1 MYGIVNKAIEDL
13 VRETFGEDKWEAIK
27 KRSGVDIDFFLSNE
41 PYDDSVTYKLAQAAA
56 DETGLTLDAV
66 LTAFGEWWVLRT
78 SREKYGALL
87 QAGGASMTAFL
98 RNLPV
103 FHNRIML
110 IYPKLTPPEFRV
122 SNETE
127 TSIDL
132 HYLSAREGLQS
143 FVRGLLIGIGKLYEM
158 EVSVDLLQSRPAGDS
173 HEVFRVSWEKV

>member
-1 MYGIVNKAIEDL
+1 
-13 VRETFGEDKWEAIK
+13 
-27 KRSGVDIDFFLSNE
+27 
-41 PYDDSVTYKLAQAAA
+41 
-56 DETGLTLDAV
+56 
-66 LTAFGEWWVLRT
+66 
-78 SREKYGALL
+78 
-87 QAGGASMTAFL
+87 MTAFL
-98 RNLPV
+98 RNLPM